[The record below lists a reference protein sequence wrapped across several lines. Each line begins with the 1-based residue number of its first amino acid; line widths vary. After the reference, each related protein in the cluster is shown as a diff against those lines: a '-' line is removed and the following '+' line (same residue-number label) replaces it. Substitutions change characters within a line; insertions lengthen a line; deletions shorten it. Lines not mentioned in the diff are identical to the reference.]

1 MNKYLLI
8 GNAQDVATIIQPRR
22 YCYYYYYYHI
32 FSPSK
37 TRQDKMAQLTHY
49 DFAMEDHIRGVS
61 KLADDEDKKYDA
73 AMKKAGDALTKAAQG
88 VLGEEQR
95 AHIYA
100 EDAARC
106 KQRSLRYTQLGV
118 ALSDV
123 QSSYREARSN
133 ASSSKRL
140 AVVHKKMDTLAKLAS
155 YEDRLALVMQ
165 LKDDLEEAKVCQDAM
180 TQTVS
185 QDVLSGIS
193 SAGPHYLLRQLAE
206 QKGLTESLKRQRAAA
221 GILDQSHL
229 MSTTP
234 VDFGEEPAPAPA
246 PRRAA
251 QLLAAAPEEDAADYA
266 PGASPSHP
274 RSAAVMPSVPSTT
287 PADFAQHLQRLREQ
301 VRN

>member
-1 MNKYLLI
+1 
-8 GNAQDVATIIQPRR
+8 
-22 YCYYYYYYHI
+22 
-32 FSPSK
+32 
-37 TRQDKMAQLTHY
+37 MAQLTHY
-49 DFAMEDHIRGVS
+49 DFAMEDHIRGVR
-61 KLADDEDKKYDA
+61 KLADDEDKKYDT

-88 VLGEEQR
+88 ILGEEQR

-106 KQRSLRYTQLGV
+106 KQRSLRYTQLEV
-118 ALSDV
+118 ALNDV

-140 AVVHKKMDTLAKLAS
+140 AVVHKKMDILAKLAS

-185 QDVLSGIS
+185 QDVLSTIS

-206 QKGLTESLKRQRAAA
+206 QKGLTESLRRQRAAA

-234 VDFGEEPAPAPA
+234 VDFGEEPMSV
-246 PRRAA
+246 PRRAS
-251 QLLAAAPEEDAADYA
+251 QQQVLVEEDAADYA
-266 PGASPSHP
+266 PGLPPPARSPV
-274 RSAAVMPSVPSTT
+274 AVMPSVPSTS
-287 PADFAQHLQRLREQ
+287 PADFAQRLQRLREQ